1 MAAHW
6 SGGRKGKVFKSVF
19 AELNHQMQEDKSS
32 KPEAPHHHFLHSLD
46 IQHSK
51 NENELVENKIPKLV
65 FEMLSF
71 THSKRAEHN
80 TLDKLSHQHQNTASS
95 IHQNPHEQAVRQ
107 QVLGHVAGPGAAGGQ
122 ARLGLQ
128 WGR

>member
-1 MAAHW
+1 MSKERGWLKTH
-6 SGGRKGKVFKSVF
+6 VFKSVF

-65 FEMLSF
+65 FEMLKGKKFVKVS
-71 THSKRAEHN
+71 R
-80 TLDKLSHQHQNTASS
+80 S
-95 IHQNPHEQAVRQ
+95 IPS
-107 QVLGHVAGPGAAGGQ
+107 
-122 ARLGLQ
+122 GLH
-128 WGR
+128 